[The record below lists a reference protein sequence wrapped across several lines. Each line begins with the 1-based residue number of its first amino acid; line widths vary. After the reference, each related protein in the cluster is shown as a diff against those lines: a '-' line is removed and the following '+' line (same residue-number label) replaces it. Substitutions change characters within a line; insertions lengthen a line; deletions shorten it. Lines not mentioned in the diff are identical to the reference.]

1 MPLLSAAIM
10 PPERAARDATN
21 VASRSDVGRGG
32 SSGSRVDRMAFLS
45 AVEVCAEP
53 YSRLLGTL
61 NFFFRCASAP
71 TAPAC
76 ERGARNGTPGGLDWV
91 WPTRCPSRSRV
102 ICPISSSRVRAE
114 VGASARNAFGRWEHL
129 IGNQVH
135 VAAKSRSSA
144 MRAGGLRGAYTE
156 RGTRGS

>member
-76 ERGARNGTPGGLDWV
+76 ERGARNGTPGRPRLGMAHPLPLALTSYLPDKLQS
-91 WPTRCPSRSRV
+91 CQ
-102 ICPISSSRVRAE
+102 
-114 VGASARNAFGRWEHL
+114 G
-129 IGNQVH
+129 
-135 VAAKSRSSA
+135 
-144 MRAGGLRGAYTE
+144 
-156 RGTRGS
+156 